1 MSWRS
6 GGRISQ
12 SHLSIII
19 IDEHVAAAPR
29 RSVLCRDRGRRRLYT
44 LSEKTRGD
52 AISTTRRYA
61 SQKPDREGTIKRTLK
76 RDAEREKEKSSGIG
90 EVKEWAAGGMER
102 ERERTRTN
110 EEGESSERVKDRER
124 CGRREPTLVTLVVLA
139 LARKPRNVRDL
150 ICP

>member
-90 EVKEWAAGGMER
+90 EVKEWAGWWREGGKERTKRENRQNAWKTER
-102 ERERTRTN
+102 ETV
-110 EEGESSERVKDRER
+110 EESLLSSLSSFS
-124 CGRREPTLVTLVVLA
+124 C
-139 LARKPRNVRDL
+139 
-150 ICP
+150 

>member
-61 SQKPDREGTIKRTLK
+61 SQKPDREGTIKRTWK

-90 EVKEWAAGGMER
+90 EVKEWVAGGWR

-124 CGRREPTLVTLVVLA
+124 CGRRDPTLVTLVVLA
-139 LARKPRNVRDL
+139 LARKRRNVRDL

>member
-61 SQKPDREGTIKRTLK
+61 SQKPDREGTIKRTWK

-90 EVKEWAAGGMER
+90 EVKEWAAGGGGG

-110 EEGESSERVKDRER
+110 EEGESSERVKDKER
-124 CGRREPTLVTLVVLA
+124 SGRREPTLVTLVVLA

>member
-52 AISTTRRYA
+52 AISTTRRYT
-61 SQKPDREGTIKRTLK
+61 SQKPDREGTIKRTVEERRGK
-76 RDAEREKEKSSGIG
+76 REREVKWDRRG
-90 EVKEWAAGGMER
+90 ERMGGGMER
-102 ERERTRTN
+102 GRTRKN
-110 EEGESSERVKDRER
+110 EEGESSERAKDRESS
-124 CGRREPTLVTLVVLA
+124 GRREPTLVTLVVLA
-139 LARKPRNVRDL
+139 LARKSRNVRDL
-150 ICP
+150 ICL